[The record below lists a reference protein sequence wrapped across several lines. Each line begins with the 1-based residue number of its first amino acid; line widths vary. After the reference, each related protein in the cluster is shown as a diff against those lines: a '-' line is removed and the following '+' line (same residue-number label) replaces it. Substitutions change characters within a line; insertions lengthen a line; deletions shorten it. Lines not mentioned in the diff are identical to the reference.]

1 MPGPSLMK
9 EPAVW
14 RTGPATVSV
23 ASGSTTRTVAGR
35 PSGTVKVSPFSSVA
49 VGPV

>member
-1 MPGPSLMK
+1 MK
-9 EPAVW
+9 APAVW

-23 ASGSTTRTVAGR
+23 AAGSSIRTVAGR

-49 VGPV
+49 VAPV